1 MSELVTL
8 TIDGQKTS
16 VPKGTL
22 VIEAATQLGID
33 IPRFCYHPKLSA
45 VGMCRMCL
53 GEVGMPK
60 MNPDRTPA
68 LNEDGTPEIAMM
80 PKPQTLCTT
89 QSSEGMV
96 VLTETEAVK
105 KMQHGM
111 MEFFLA
117 NHPLDCPVCD
127 KGGECMLQDQAMG
140 YGYGT
145 SRVQDL
151 YHLRRDLAKDYPLSP
166 LITLDQERCIQ
177 CARCTR
183 FCDEIAHDHVLGL
196 FNRGSKTLIGSLS
209 DPPFDSKFSGNTAD
223 ICPVGALTSRQY
235 RFRSRV
241 WELKNIPTVSMA
253 DGSGTNIFVGVRNE
267 TFNRVIPR
275 ANESINECW
284 ISDRDRFGL
293 EFCADEERLLQ
304 PLVRRGENLEPAT
317 WDEALQMVA
326 DKLRSTPKEKI
337 AAVGGPKLT
346 NEAALAMAKLFR
358 EVVSTPNLDSAWQS
372 TPVTP
377 GTPPANLY
385 EELENADTIVLVG
398 TNPNEELPILD
409 LRLKKAAFQKKA
421 ALITINPTKTPLDN
435 LAKHVLVSHAGT
447 EGDVVNALS
456 KLVHQSWHDE
466 PEKTE
471 ILQALKEQTGAREWL
486 DSLAP
491 YASGKVSQSA
501 GIDEA
506 ALRGAAEAIANS
518 QNIFF
523 LTGENVAPET
533 LAALQNL
540 SALKDR
546 RDHLIVLQTEANAV
560 GVRRAGLAPRENE
573 NSGAQILDAA
583 ANGEIE
589 VLFLAATNPLNGA
602 RDYETARTAL
612 EKTPF
617 VVAQTLFINGV
628 TDFADVV
635 LPAASFMEQDGTT
648 TNFAG
653 RVQKLQQV
661 FRPRERRDEQGN
673 TLSACAPDWMIFTKL
688 ALLLGAE
695 WTQKSVA
702 EWTSLG
708 AGLPDALPA
717 PKHFL
722 PANGAPSTPAAAPEG
737 QLNLIAGPLH
747 YDGGESFQHSS
758 RLHLVVPQ
766 PFVKLHRNDARKL
779 GVATGAIVELKTAR
793 GAVQVEAKVGRDVKE
808 GTAWMPLRSREVRF
822 NTLSD
827 GGSTPVTVTKIEDAP
842 APRELEPVVVTA

>member
-8 TIDGQKTS
+8 IIDGQKTS

-22 VIEAATQLGID
+22 VIEAATSLGID

-68 LNEDGTPEIAMM
+68 LKEDGTPEIAMM

-89 QSSEGMV
+89 QASEGMV
-96 VLTETEAVK
+96 VLTETEDVK

-151 YHLRRDLAKDYPLSP
+151 YHLRRDLSKDYPLSP

-183 FCDEIAHDHVLGL
+183 FCDEVAQDHVLGL

-209 DPPFDSKFSGNTAD
+209 DPPFDTKFSGNTAD

-293 EFCADEERLLQ
+293 EFCADEARLLQ
-304 PLVRRGENLEPAT
+304 PLVRRGENLELAT

-326 DKLRSTPKEKI
+326 DKLKSTPKEKI

-358 EVVSTPNLDSAWQS
+358 EVVSTPNLDSQWQS

-385 EELENADTIVLVG
+385 EELENADAIVLVG

-435 LAKHVLVSHAGT
+435 LAKHVLISEAGT

-471 ILQALKEQTGAREWL
+471 TLQALKEQTGAREWL

-491 YASGKVSQSA
+491 YASGKVSQNA
-501 GIDEA
+501 GVDETV
-506 ALRGAAEAIANS
+506 LRGAAETIANS

-533 LAALQNL
+533 LTALQNL

-546 RDHLIVLQTEANAV
+546 RDHLIVLQTGANAV
-560 GVRRAGLAPRENE
+560 GVRRAGLAPREGE
-573 NSGAQILDAA
+573 NSGAKVLEAA

-589 VLFLAATNPLNGA
+589 VLFLAATNPLNAGREYSQA
-602 RDYETARTAL
+602 KAAL

-617 VVAQTLFINGV
+617 VVAQTLFLNDI
-628 TDFADVV
+628 TDYADVV
-635 LPAASFMEQDGTT
+635 LPAASFMEQDGTV

-661 FRPRERRDEQGN
+661 FRPRERRDEAGN

-688 ALLLGAE
+688 ALLLGTD

-702 EWTSLG
+702 DWTAL
-708 AGLPDALPA
+708 AAQLPEALPA
-717 PKHFL
+717 PKHF
-722 PANGAPSTPAAAPEG
+722 ASASGALSTPGAAPEG
-737 QLNLIAGPLH
+737 QLNLVSGPLH

-779 GVATGAIVELKTAR
+779 GVETGAIVELKTAR
-793 GAVQVEAKVGRDVKE
+793 GVVQAEAKVGRDVKE
-808 GTAWMPLRSREVRF
+808 GTAWMPWRSREVRF

-842 APRELEPVVVTA
+842 APKALEPVVVTA